1 MEMKRAAIDI
11 VGCGPGARECVTA
24 EALQAVRGAEV
35 LIGAPRLLELFPEAS
50 GERIASSGAIAEVA
64 AAIAANR
71 HRAVAVL
78 VTGDPGLASLAR
90 GVLRHFGRDACRVIA
105 GVSSVQVAFA
115 RLGEDW
121 TGARILSAHSGLP
134 EVDFAALERERA
146 IAVLMGSRGAA
157 DWVAS
162 LAAHLGAGWRLY
174 LAESLTLAGERVR
187 QIAPP
192 ELRGVRGGVPSLSI
206 LLRSDQ

>member
-1 MEMKRAAIDI
+1 
-11 VGCGPGARECVTA
+11 
-24 EALQAVRGAEV
+24 
-35 LIGAPRLLELFPEAS
+35 
-50 GERIASSGAIAEVA
+50 
-64 AAIAANR
+64 
-71 HRAVAVL
+71 
-78 VTGDPGLASLAR
+78 
-90 GVLRHFGRDACRVIA
+90 
-105 GVSSVQVAFA
+105 VSSVQVAFA